1 DDERVNAK
9 IFNNVLII
17 LNRKAE
23 QEDADYIN

>member
-1 DDERVNAK
+1 